1 VQKTIEFSYFDQN
14 GSDLRPNDRLKDV
27 MAPNGGDYIDVR
39 GKTRHIYGYLKDFM
53 FDPSVVLDKV
63 GTLSGGQKNR
73 LKLAKIL
80 ANPKTCLILD
90 EPTND
95 LDMETLDM
103 LEEILINYEGTLL
116 LVSHDRDF
124 LDQTVTKVLAFEGDG
139 KIEECIGGYSDYLK
153 KKSLPIK
160 NDKKKEN
167 FNQAKIFE
175 RKKESS
181 ETKKLT
187 YKLEYE
193 LKNLPKQIE
202 DKEAEINNI
211 TEKLSDGDFYKS
223 DPDGFVEM
231 TKELKLAKDQLEQYE
246 ERWLELE
253 ELSQ

>member
-1 VQKTIEFSYFDQN
+1 
-14 GSDLRPNDRLKDV
+14 
-27 MAPNGGDYIDVR
+27 
-39 GKTRHIYGYLKDFM
+39 
-53 FDPSVVLDKV
+53 
-63 GTLSGGQKNR
+63 
-73 LKLAKIL
+73 
-80 ANPKTCLILD
+80 
-90 EPTND
+90 
-95 LDMETLDM
+95 METLDM

-139 KIEECIGGYSDYLK
+139 RIEECIGGYSDYLTQ
-153 KKSLPIK
+153 KKSPSKK
-160 NDKKKEN
+160 NDKKEQNYSQTKKVET
-167 FNQAKIFE
+167 
-175 RKKESS
+175 RKDSS

-202 DKEAEINNI
+202 DKEAEINTL